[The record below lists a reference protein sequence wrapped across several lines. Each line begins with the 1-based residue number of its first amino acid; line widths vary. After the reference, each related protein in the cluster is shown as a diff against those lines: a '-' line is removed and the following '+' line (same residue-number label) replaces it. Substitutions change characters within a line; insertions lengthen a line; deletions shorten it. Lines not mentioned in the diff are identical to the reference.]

1 MSEYVSRLDDGDE
14 NKLRLLGNT
23 TASGDGSSNGAFFRA
38 VLSVRCKKVQ
48 CFPILN
54 SDYILSIILSYFGF
68 CLQYEEARVYVE
80 RARRCLAT
88 ELAALV

>member
-1 MSEYVSRLDDGDE
+1 MGEWDHMAEYVSRLDDGDE
-14 NKLRLLGNT
+14 NKLRILGNT

-38 VLSVRCKKVQ
+38 VLSVRCKK
-48 CFPILN
+48 
-54 SDYILSIILSYFGF
+54 
-68 CLQYEEARVYVE
+68 YEEARVYVE

>member
-38 VLSVRCKKVQ
+38 VLSVRCKKVRV
-48 CFPILN
+48 F
-54 SDYILSIILSYFGF
+54 SYF
-68 CLQYEEARVYVE
+68 
-80 RARRCLAT
+80 
-88 ELAALV
+88 EL